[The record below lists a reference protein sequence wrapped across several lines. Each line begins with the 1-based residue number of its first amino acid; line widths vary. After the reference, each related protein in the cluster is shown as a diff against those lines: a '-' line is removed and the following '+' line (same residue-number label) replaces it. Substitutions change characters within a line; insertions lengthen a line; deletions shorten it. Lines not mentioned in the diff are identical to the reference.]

1 VPVSKRAEIKAGNTN
16 RQIAVKLSISEET
29 VKRHLS
35 NIFEKLG
42 VSSRLELALLA
53 SQHDLSLRESA
64 DDVPSLNGSLRLRAW
79 GNASNWA

>member
-35 NIFEKLG
+35 NIFGKLG
-42 VSSRLELALLA
+42 VSSRLELAILA
-53 SQHDLSLRESA
+53 SRHDL
-64 DDVPSLNGSLRLRAW
+64 GS
-79 GNASNWA
+79 